1 MIHGFSTFAEAWEA
15 HRANPPPRL
24 SLAEIVA
31 LLFTNEPTYQLT
43 EDICWGQQ
51 VSLLRSGKLI
61 EVTHEIYWYWLEV
74 LPPKFLSRGLFAFAE
89 GQEALLLFLAR
100 YGRYYARQ
108 TDWPTTFRFCE
119 ATGLSFNYG
128 M

>member
-1 MIHGFSTFAEAWEA
+1 MIHGFSRFSEAWDA
-15 HRANPPPRL
+15 HCANPPPKATI
-24 SLAEIVA
+24 SQIVGA
-31 LLFTNEPTYQLT
+31 LFAGEPSYQLND
-43 EDICWGQQ
+43 DITWSQR
-51 VSLLRSGKLI
+51 VSLLRSGHLI
-61 EVTHEIYWYWLEV
+61 EVTVEIYWYWLEV
-74 LPPKFLSRGLFAFAE
+74 LPPKFMGRGLFAFAE